1 MTVTEIHV
9 LYETAIMMTIVHSN
23 LHDKLPVYTMVR
35 ASWAYD
41 ESFIT
46 MTRVVKVIMRK
57 TIQNPWILILSILP
71 HAVLFNK

>member
-1 MTVTEIHV
+1 MTVTEIRG
-9 LYETAIMMTIVHSN
+9 LYKPAIIMTIVHLN
-23 LHDKLPVYTMVR
+23 VHDKLVYTMVH

-41 ESFIT
+41 ELFIT

>member
-1 MTVTEIHV
+1 MTVTKM
-9 LYETAIMMTIVHSN
+9 AIMMTIVHLN
-23 LHDKLPVYTMVR
+23 VRDKLPVYTMVR

-41 ESFIT
+41 ELFIT

-57 TIQNPWILILSILP
+57 IIQNPWILILSILP